1 MAFDPS
7 DPRTWPAAPSPPA
20 PAPPPSTSGGDAFE
34 VALALA
40 LAGGGAYAGWR
51 ALGGRGAPAVVGA
64 LVGGAMGWTAA
75 ALVAISRWRL

>member
-1 MAFDPS
+1 M
-7 DPRTWPAAPSPPA
+7 
-20 PAPPPSTSGGDAFE
+20 
-34 VALALA
+34 ALALA

>member
-7 DPRTWPAAPSPPA
+7 DPRTWPAAPPPPA
-20 PAPPPSTSGGDAFE
+20 SPSGSDAFE
-34 VALALA
+34 GALAIA
-40 LAGGGAYAGWR
+40 LTGGGAYAGWH